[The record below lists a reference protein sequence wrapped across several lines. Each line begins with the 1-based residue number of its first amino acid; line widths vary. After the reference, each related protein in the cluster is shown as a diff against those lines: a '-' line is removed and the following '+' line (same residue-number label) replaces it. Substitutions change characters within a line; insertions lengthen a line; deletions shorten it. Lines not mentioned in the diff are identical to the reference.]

1 MGTLLQCWGKCKLV
15 QPPKRIIQR
24 FLKKLETQL
33 PCDPVIPLLSICP
46 GKIIIWKD
54 TRAPVFIAALFPIA
68 KTRKQ
73 PNCPLTDEE
82 IKKM

>member
-15 QPPKRIIQR
+15 EPPKRIIQR

-33 PCDPVIPLLSICP
+33 PCDLVTPLLSICP
-46 GKIIIWKD
+46 GKIIICKD
-54 TRAPVFIAALFPIA
+54 TWAPVFTAALFPIA

-73 PNCPLTDEE
+73 PNCPLTDE
-82 IKKM
+82 